1 MISNFEYVTS
11 YQSNNGVAWS
21 SGQHRRLPLQ
31 GSAVL
36 TSALPLSFIS
46 RKKNSKTEKVSR
58 QEEIENM
65 QERSRRS
72 GEKKKKNRQADQEWL
87 RERLSVRFEDD

>member
-1 MISNFEYVTS
+1 MTINKIILK
-11 YQSNNGVAWS
+11 QSFQRGVAWS

-31 GSAVL
+31 GSAVRI
-36 TSALPLSFIS
+36 SALPLSFIS
-46 RKKNSKTEKVSR
+46 RKKNRKTTKESR
-58 QEEIENM
+58 QEEIENV